1 SDGTELFMGDFKGK
15 VVYATNVAM
24 ILAFPSREFGAQEF
38 PDNEGVQNFAA
49 EQKFPGILMQLGKV
63 NGPDASDIWKLM
75 KSETGAPDPTWN
87 FNGKFLISKD
97 GKVSVPSDL
106 ENDIASLM

>member
-1 SDGTELFMGDFKGK
+1 M
-15 VVYATNVAM
+15 
-24 ILAFPSREFGAQEF
+24 EFGAQEF
-38 PDNEGVQNFAA
+38 PDDEGVQKFAA
-49 EQKFPGILMQLGKV
+49 EQEFPGILMKLGKV
-63 NGPDASDIWKLM
+63 NGPEASDIWKFM

-87 FNGKFLISKD
+87 FNGKFLVSKD

>member
-1 SDGTELFMGDFKGK
+1 MK
-15 VVYATNVAM
+15 
-24 ILAFPSREFGAQEF
+24 
-38 PDNEGVQNFAA
+38 
-49 EQKFPGILMQLGKV
+49 LGKV
-63 NGPDASDIWKLM
+63 NGPDASDIWKFM

-97 GKVSVPSDL
+97 GKGKLYLYKLKWNHAYCKMILTNSYCSRDNTVSVPSDL